1 MHGQYQLPT
10 TLEHAQ
16 QPTPESTGHI
26 EYAATAEAIDRGF
39 YETAMSAGLEI
50 EAMRLAADETTI
62 PRYRLSRIFESV
74 TRRFVVN
81 RAPAPL
87 MTRLIDAESEIGAS
101 LLPLPDGKKS
111 HRFWYHDGD
120 WFYETVDALGPMVAR
135 YTVSE
140 KGIEKLV
147 DGSPVQLYEGDP
159 GEMGEEERL
168 LAMIGLYR
176 EEIERQLYKRDAA

>member
-16 QPTPESTGHI
+16 QLAPEFTGRI
-26 EYAATAEAIDRGF
+26 EYETTAEAIDRSF
-39 YETAMSAGLEI
+39 YETAVRTGLEI

-101 LLPLPDGKKS
+101 LLPLPNGKKS
-111 HRFWYHDGD
+111 HRFWYHEGD

-135 YTVSE
+135 YTVGE

-147 DGSPVQLYEGDP
+147 DGSPVQLHDGDP
-159 GEMGEEERL
+159 GQMGEEERL
-168 LAMIGLYR
+168 LVMIGLYR
-176 EEIERQLYKRDAA
+176 EEIERQLYKRDVA